1 MLANRHACDT
11 RTISGCTAW
20 APEHPSA
27 TRFSNLASSL
37 ATPASCPVQDIVGH
51 QLQVAWTAVETPIEA
66 LVSAAIAP
74 PPLPPG
80 VAPGINPAN
89 LAALAGLVASEMG
102 IVPGAMPGAMPGQM
116 GAPVVASLP
125 ESLDE
130 GVEAAGG
137 VGGIKLTG
145 QVRHRGG
152 CCDACMLWMGQV
164 APLQP
169 LCSRGGELL
178 GSAAPCL
185 FLLSTGNPCRPALC
199 SRAWR

>member
-1 MLANRHACDT
+1 M
-11 RTISGCTAW
+11 
-20 APEHPSA
+20 
-27 TRFSNLASSL
+27 
-37 ATPASCPVQDIVGH
+37 GH

-66 LVSAAIAP
+66 LVNAAIAP

-116 GAPVVASLP
+116 AGAPVVASLP

-137 VGGIKLTG
+137 VGGLKLTG
-145 QVRHRGG
+145 QVRRAGGWGLGAVGLLWLSASSVVSWRGLESAG
-152 CCDACMLWMGQV
+152 VHPVCRATALL
-164 APLQP
+164 APT
-169 LCSRGGELL
+169 LL
-178 GSAAPCL
+178 ASVVTASCWP
-185 FLLSTGNPCRPALC
+185 LC

>member
-1 MLANRHACDT
+1 M
-11 RTISGCTAW
+11 
-20 APEHPSA
+20 
-27 TRFSNLASSL
+27 
-37 ATPASCPVQDIVGH
+37 GH

-102 IVPGAMPGAMPGQM
+102 IVPGAVPGAVPGQM

-137 VGGIKLTG
+137 VGGLKLTG
-145 QVRHRGG
+145 QVRQGDDVPG
-152 CCDACMLWMGQV
+152 CCVLVSTAIHRQLCTACHAMPWCFGRTLIVECHCLSLPMRC
-164 APLQP
+164 P
-169 LCSRGGELL
+169 CSRG
-178 GSAAPCL
+178 
-185 FLLSTGNPCRPALC
+185 
-199 SRAWR
+199 WR